1 MGSRSRLKTAR
12 LGNHELR
19 PERKETELVQQ
30 SPAYLVERFYYDLWN
45 TANETLAWEILH
57 PDFRFRASL
66 GPEKIGPCGFIE
78 YMRLIH
84 TALSSYWCT
93 PGDAGDRRTRRSPI
107 AFQWSPSRHVLRHA
121 SNRPRDRVDRCSLLS
136 HHRPSDRFPM
146 GLGRRRCR
154 QTAARRSVDK
164 LRSVRPPRLSA
175 GVDREEVFGWVCP
188 HLPP

>member
-1 MGSRSRLKTAR
+1 M
-12 LGNHELR
+12 
-19 PERKETELVQQ
+19 QQ

-154 QTAARRSVDK
+154 QTATRRSVDK
-164 LRSVRPPRLSA
+164 LRSVRPPRLIDIAARVPKPRAPCS
-175 GVDREEVFGWVCP
+175 VRRERSYQTRACTIQFAAASTTPCDVAC
-188 HLPP
+188 L